1 MYIHNCS
8 SDPHTCQRY
17 GITGY
22 PTLTAFRS
30 LSWSAVHKC
39 SSSQSTYLRLD
50 YHGPV
55 TVSVVIFTLELLR
68 TNNVLLESL
77 LQKLLHNFVNFCQN
91 VWNVECFQI
100 LTMLHICFFC
110 HTPLQVTSDSHSR
123 NLMLFLSHEA
133 SRNIATPPL
142 GWDSHP
148 PQGYPHSMFVIPV
161 YTLGPSYSKPD

>member
-1 MYIHNCS
+1 MPVFLCPIQFCFVFFAGTSLYIHNCS

-39 SSSQSTYLRLD
+39 SSSKSTYLRLD

-77 LQKLLHNFVNFCQN
+77 LQKLLHNFVNFCS
-91 VWNVECFQI
+91 VCLECGMF
-100 LTMLHICFFC
+100 
-110 HTPLQVTSDSHSR
+110 SDS
-123 NLMLFLSHEA
+123 NNA
-133 SRNIATPPL
+133 A
-142 GWDSHP
+142 
-148 PQGYPHSMFVIPV
+148 
-161 YTLGPSYSKPD
+161 